1 MSNFKNKVIWITGAS
16 SGIGKESAFQ
26 FYQAGAKLILSARSE
41 SKLLDLQKQ
50 LGDTERV
57 AVIPLDLGSG
67 SYFQLEVEKAY
78 ATFGKVDVLFNNA
91 GVSQRSYT
99 VETSIET
106 DRKIMEINFF
116 GTIALTKAVLPR
128 MIADGGGQFAV
139 TSSVVGKF
147 GYGVRSSYSAS
158 KHALHGFFESLHIEE
173 KHNNIDVTII
183 CAGPTQTDIS
193 KNAFGGDGKPTGE
206 MDEMQEK
213 GMPVDK
219 CVRIILDAIAK
230 HKKEVVIGD
239 FKVNLGIVLHKILP
253 GLFFKMALKQNPRGD
268 LKL

>member
-1 MSNFKNKVIWITGAS
+1 M
-16 SGIGKESAFQ
+16 
-26 FYQAGAKLILSARSE
+26 
-41 SKLLDLQKQ
+41 
-50 LGDTERV
+50 
-57 AVIPLDLGSG
+57 
-67 SYFQLEVEKAY
+67 
-78 ATFGKVDVLFNNA
+78 
-91 GVSQRSYT
+91 
-99 VETSIET
+99 
-106 DRKIMEINFF
+106 
-116 GTIALTKAVLPR
+116 
-128 MIADGGGQFAV
+128 
-139 TSSVVGKF
+139 
-147 GYGVRSSYSAS
+147 
-158 KHALHGFFESLHIEE
+158 
-173 KHNNIDVTII
+173 TII

-219 CVRIILDAIAK
+219 CVRIILDAIVK